1 MRDMVAMGMVSTI
14 AAFVAGWMG
23 GAAGIG
29 GVLLVPALATIE
41 RIPAHTSIAAASVA
55 FTVMGALAL
64 LRFRAEGRPLV
75 GDPGLLLAAAPGA
88 ALGGLLV
95 HEVQAKHLLAAVG
108 LMLIASGLQGA
119 VRPAAAPL
127 PEPPPRALA
136 FVGFFV
142 GLGSAMTGTGGAVLL
157 IPILLAL
164 RQPLQ
169 PTIAM
174 SIAIQ
179 LPIGG
184 FATAAHALAGAI
196 EPVLA
201 TQLSLSLVGG
211 AVAGRWCADRV
222 PVRLIRRFVTV
233 LLLTV
238 GLWILWRPPL

>member
-1 MRDMVAMGMVSTI
+1 MRDMVAMGMAGTI
-14 AAFVAGWMG
+14 AVFLAGWMG

-29 GVLLVPALATIE
+29 GVLLVPVLATID

-55 FTVMGALAL
+55 FALMGALAL

-75 GDPGLLLAAAPGA
+75 GDPELLIAAAPGA

-95 HEVQAKHLLAAVG
+95 HEVQAEHLLAAVG

-119 VRPAAAPL
+119 IKPAAAPL
-127 PEPPPRALA
+127 PAPPPRALA
-136 FVGFFV
+136 LVGFFV

-157 IPILLAL
+157 IPVLLAL

-174 SIAIQ
+174 SIVIQ
-179 LPIGG
+179 LPIGT

-196 EPVLA
+196 EPMLA
-201 TQLSLSLVGG
+201 TQLSLFLIGG
-211 AVAGRWCADRV
+211 AAAGRWCADRV
-222 PVRLIRRFVTV
+222 PVRLIQRFVTV

-238 GLWILWRPPL
+238 GVWILWRPPL